1 MAPPRKTSTA
11 QLHLTEPT
19 DFAAFGLSDLRLAAV
34 EALDWST
41 PTPIQQ
47 QAIPCILGGR
57 DVVGIARTGTGKT
70 GAFMLP
76 ALESIREG
84 AGLQVLVL
92 CPTREL
98 AQQVRDDTKALA
110 RGSTVRSVAIY
121 GGMSYGPQLD
131 ALARG
136 DEIVVATPG
145 RLIDLQKR
153 GRAKL
158 KGIRLLILDEADRM
172 LDMGFRPQIEEVV
185 RGLGK
190 RPQTLLFS
198 ATMPNAVHALA
209 LRMTRDPLWVEVS
222 PSGTKAKGISEV
234 AYSVRP
240 ELKPGLLVHLLAQPG
255 WDQVLVF
262 TRTKIGADT
271 LRSRLDKAAI
281 ECDVIHS
288 DRHMRHRTRAMDR
301 FTAGKVRVLVA
312 TDIAQRGLDIEGISH
327 VVNYDVPLDPGDYV
341 HRIGRTA
348 RAGATG
354 EAVTFVT
361 AADLGAFRTLEHQLE
376 RRLDKVHHPDFDFAG
391 GVVSERKSARSRSSR
406 SGRGMGSKA
415 GTQLDADEL
424 AALLSHDPPE
434 RKP

>member
-1 MAPPRKTSTA
+1 M
-11 QLHLTEPT
+11 TEPT
-19 DFAAFGLSDLRLAAV
+19 DFSAFGLSELRLAAV
-34 EALDWST
+34 QALGWTT

-47 QAIPCILGGR
+47 RAMPLVSEGR

-76 ALESIREG
+76 ALELLRAG

-98 AQQVRDDTKALA
+98 AQQVCDDTRALA
-110 RGSTVRSVAIY
+110 RGSALRAAVIHGGVA
-121 GGMSYGPQLD
+121 YGPQLD
-131 ALARG
+131 ALKRG
-136 DEIVVATPG
+136 DEVVVATPG
-145 RLIDLQKR
+145 RLIDLQDR
-153 GRAKL
+153 GQARL
-158 KGIRLLILDEADRM
+158 KGVRLLILDEADRM
-172 LDMGFRPQIEEVV
+172 LDMGFRPQIEAVV

-209 LRMTRDPLWVEVS
+209 LRMTRDPAWVEAS
-222 PSGTKAKGISEV
+222 PSGATAHGISEI

-240 ELKPGLLVHLLAQPG
+240 DRKPDLLVHLLAKPG

-262 TRTKIGADT
+262 TRTKVGADVLT
-271 LRSRLDKAAI
+271 SRLDRARI
-281 ECDVIHS
+281 SCDVIHG
-288 DRHMRHRTRAMDR
+288 DRHMRHRTRAMER
-301 FTAGKVRVLVA
+301 FSEGRVRVLVA

-361 AADLGAFRTLEHQLE
+361 SGDLGAFRTLEHQLE
-376 RRLDKVHHPDFDFAG
+376 RKLEKVHHPDFDFAG
-391 GVVSERKSARSRSSR
+391 GVAIDRQEPLRKRSRTGR
-406 SGRGMGSKA
+406 RGMGSKA
-415 GTQLDADEL
+415 GERLDPDEL
-424 AALLSHDPPE
+424 AALLSHATE
-434 RKP
+434 ESGK